1 LHLSPEEI
9 AAAEAC
15 GVSFLPASD
24 AQVQRLAMQRK
35 VFYRA
40 GAPILATRG
49 DGLFET
55 VGTLQQLIEEGR
67 RQQRDLSQWLDAA
80 EPDAATP
87 SATPLDAAALPE
99 LLREAAP
106 EPEAARPA
114 PVEPMPAP
122 VAAEAAAPPP
132 KRPRQKRRRPEP
144 AALDVAPDVAP
155 GVMQDEPAA
164 EPEPEPEPGTA
175 DTAEAGPP
183 QELETAAGLVE
194 GVFAALPRSP
204 ARASG
209 RAAARAPAAAVE
221 APGQDRGKR
230 WLMAG
235 AARRGRAGKHWSTRQ
250 R

>member
-1 LHLSPEEI
+1 MHLSSEEI

-67 RQQRDLSQWLDAA
+67 QQQRDLSQWLEAA
-80 EPDAATP
+80 EPEAATVLE
-87 SATPLDAAALPE
+87 ATPG
-99 LLREAAP
+99 AAP
-106 EPEAARPA
+106 EPEATEAAPPGPA
-114 PVEPMPAP
+114 PLPEP
-122 VAAEAAAPPP
+122 VAAEPAASPP
-132 KRPRQKRRRPEP
+132 KPPRQRRRRPGLVAAEP
-144 AALDVAPDVAP
+144 AA
-155 GVMQDEPAA
+155 PAA
-164 EPEPEPEPGTA
+164 EEPM
-175 DTAEAGPP
+175 AEPP
-183 QELETAAGLVE
+183 QEVEADTEMTEVAEAASPP
-194 GVFAALPRSP
+194 AALPPVASRSL
-204 ARASG
+204 G
-209 RAAARAPAAAVE
+209 RTAARAPAATVE
-221 APGQDRGKR
+221 TPGQDRGKR